1 MGIRFLCP
9 NGHKLN
15 VKSELAGKRASC
27 PECGAKLMIPAA
39 DTNGDSVSVAAAP
52 TGVTPAATVASGAA
66 ASVVAA
72 SVAATGWYLRTPAGE
87 QFGPATTDEFRS
99 LIIAGRVAGDT
110 PIWRDGWPAWK
121 HAREVPDELPAPL
134 AAVPAFA
141 AVVPVAPKID
151 IPPIPEPSPAAPV
164 IASPVVVDP
173 SLAAVSVA
181 VSAPQTVT
189 DDTTLQPTAIASD
202 RSDTTSASYIAQRR
216 RAKRKQATLAILM
229 LIAVL
234 VLGVVL
240 VWVLRSNLGGEG
252 ESPTTTS
259 QVSIPQESERT

>member
-27 PECGAKLMIPAA
+27 PDCGAKLVIPPS
-39 DTNGDSVSVAAAP
+39 DTNGDSVAVAAA
-52 TGVTPAATVASGAA
+52 VTASAAAAVAS
-66 ASVVAA
+66 S
-72 SVAATGWYLRTPAGE
+72 SWYLRTPAGE
-87 QFGPATTDEFRS
+87 QFGPATTDEFRA

-121 HAREVPDELPAPL
+121 HAREAPDELPAPL

-141 AVVPVAPKID
+141 AVVPVVPTID

-173 SLAAVSVA
+173 ALAATSVA
-181 VSAPQTVT
+181 VSAPLTVA
-189 DDTTLQPTAIASD
+189 DDATLVPGAIAAGET
-202 RSDTTSASYIAQRR
+202 DTTSASYIAQRR

-240 VWVLRSNLGGEG
+240 VWVLTSSLDE
-252 ESPTTTS
+252 EDATAATTS
-259 QVSIPQESERT
+259 RVFLSQESERT

>member
-27 PECGAKLMIPAA
+27 PDCGAKLIIPAA
-39 DTNGDSVSVAAAP
+39 DTNGDSVAVAAA
-52 TGVTPAATVASGAA
+52 VTASAAAATVAS
-66 ASVVAA
+66 
-72 SVAATGWYLRTPAGE
+72 TGWYLRTPAGE

-110 PIWRDGWPAWK
+110 PIWRDGWPVWK

-141 AVVPVAPKID
+141 AIVPVVPTID
-151 IPPIPEPSPAAPV
+151 IPPIPEPSPADPV
-164 IASPVVVDP
+164 FASPVVVDP
-173 SLAAVSVA
+173 ALAATSVA
-181 VSAPQTVT
+181 VSAPQSVG
-189 DDTTLQPTAIASD
+189 DDITLLPDAVASELT
-202 RSDTTSASYIAQRR
+202 DTTSASYIAQRQ

-234 VLGVVL
+234 ILGVVL
-240 VWVLRSNLGGEG
+240 VWVLMNNMGGE
-252 ESPTTTS
+252 SVPPAT
-259 QVSIPQESERT
+259 IPQTSATPESE

>member
-27 PECGAKLMIPAA
+27 PECGAKLVIPAA
-39 DTNGDSVSVAAAP
+39 DTNGDSVAVAAA
-52 TGVTPAATVASGAA
+52 VTASAAAAVAS
-66 ASVVAA
+66 S
-72 SVAATGWYLRTPAGE
+72 SWYLRTPAGE
-87 QFGPATTDEFRS
+87 QFGPATTDEFRA

-110 PIWRDGWPAWK
+110 PIWREGWPAWK

-141 AVVPVAPKID
+141 AVVPVAPQTPPVPKID
-151 IPPIPEPSPAAPV
+151 IPPIPEPSPAAPM

-173 SLAAVSVA
+173 ALAARSVA
-181 VSAPQTVT
+181 VGAPQTVA
-189 DDTTLQPTAIASD
+189 DDATLLPDAIS
-202 RSDTTSASYIAQRR
+202 SGQTDTTSSSYIAQRQ

-240 VWVLRSNLGGEG
+240 VWVLTSNLGT
-252 ESPTTTS
+252 ESPPATAS
-259 QVSIPQESERT
+259 LAAMLPESERT

>member
-27 PECGAKLMIPAA
+27 PDCGAKLIIPAT
-39 DTNGDSVSVAAAP
+39 DTNGDSVAVAAA
-52 TGVTPAATVASGAA
+52 VTASAAAAAVAS
-66 ASVVAA
+66 S
-72 SVAATGWYLRTPAGE
+72 SWYLRTPAGE
-87 QFGPATTDEFRS
+87 QFGPTTTDEFRA

-173 SLAAVSVA
+173 ALAATSVA
-181 VSAPQTVT
+181 VSAPQTVG
-189 DDTTLQPTAIASD
+189 DDATLLPDAIAAGET
-202 RSDTTSASYIAQRR
+202 DTTSASYIAQRR

-229 LIAVL
+229 LIAVF

-240 VWVLRSNLGGEG
+240 VLVLMNNLGGENLG
-252 ESPTTTS
+252 EDGKPPATASHSP
-259 QVSIPQESERT
+259 VLPESERT

>member
-27 PECGAKLMIPAA
+27 PECGAKFVIPAT
-39 DTNGDSVSVAAAP
+39 DTNGDSVSVAAAL
-52 TGVTPAATVASGAA
+52 TASAAAATVASA
-66 ASVVAA
+66 
-72 SVAATGWYLRTPAGE
+72 GWYLRTPAGE

-99 LIIAGRVAGDT
+99 LIIAGRIAGDT

-141 AVVPVAPKID
+141 AVVPVVPTANAVPSVTKID
-151 IPPIPEPSPAAPV
+151 ISPIPEPSPAAQV
-164 IASPVVVDP
+164 IATPVVVDP
-173 SLAAVSVA
+173 ALAATSVA
-181 VSAPQTVT
+181 VTAPLSV
-189 DDTTLQPTAIASD
+189 DDDATLLPGSIASELT
-202 RSDTTSASYIAQRR
+202 DTTSASYIAQRR
-216 RAKRKQATLAILM
+216 RAKRKQATLAILL

-234 VLGVVL
+234 VLGAVL
-240 VWVLRSNLGGEG
+240 AWVLTSNLGGEA
-252 ESPTTTS
+252 EPLATT
-259 QVSIPQESERT
+259 PQTPATTESERT